1 MRNKIV
7 CAVLPKVTGM
17 IPVTL
22 VDISFW
28 VISESLIV
36 ADENFNNPNPIDILL
51 GDDMFFEVRH
61 HDNKTRPR
69 NY

>member
-1 MRNKIV
+1 
-7 CAVLPKVTGM
+7 M